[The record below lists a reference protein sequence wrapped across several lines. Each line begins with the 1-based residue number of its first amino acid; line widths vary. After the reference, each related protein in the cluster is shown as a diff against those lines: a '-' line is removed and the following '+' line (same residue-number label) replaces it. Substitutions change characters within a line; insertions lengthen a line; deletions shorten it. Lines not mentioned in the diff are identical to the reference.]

1 MHSSLTMGRV
11 KCGLDNSAVGLKPGA
26 LILVAFSALLLA
38 AVSPAHAQTETL
50 LYSFGCQ
57 PGCFPSAGL
66 IMNMKGNLYGTTSDS
81 SNGYG
86 TVFEV
91 TPSGTETVLHV
102 FLGPS
107 LGDGADP
114 TGRLIRDKKGNLYG
128 TTLYGGLNLF
138 GGGGTVFEVTP
149 SGTETVLYRFNSES
163 GDGYHPVAGL
173 VMDKLGNLY
182 GTTTEGGAYGEGIVF
197 KITPSGTETVL
208 YGFGSQSGDGSE
220 PVAGLVIDRK
230 GNLYGTTVFGGA
242 NGLGTVFKVTPSG
255 SETVLYSFGSQSGD
269 GADPEAGLLM
279 DKQGNFYGTTYSG
292 GAYNYGTVYK
302 LSASGTES
310 VLYSFT
316 GKFKRRKTDGA
327 NPYADLI
334 MDKEGNL
341 YGATEDGPLP
351 DLGAVFQLTPYGRLN
366 ILHDFIDGTGD
377 GLYVYGGLVMDKQG
391 NLYGTTTWGGAF
403 GRGIVFR
410 VTP

>member
-1 MHSSLTMGRV
+1 
-11 KCGLDNSAVGLKPGA
+11 
-26 LILVAFSALLLA
+26 
-38 AVSPAHAQTETL
+38 
-50 LYSFGCQ
+50 
-57 PGCFPSAGL
+57 
-66 IMNMKGNLYGTTSDS
+66 
-81 SNGYG
+81 
-86 TVFEV
+86 
-91 TPSGTETVLHV
+91 
-102 FLGPS
+102 
-107 LGDGADP
+107 
-114 TGRLIRDKKGNLYG
+114 
-128 TTLYGGLNLF
+128 
-138 GGGGTVFEVTP
+138 
-149 SGTETVLYRFNSES
+149 
-163 GDGYHPVAGL
+163 
-173 VMDKLGNLY
+173 MDKLGNLY